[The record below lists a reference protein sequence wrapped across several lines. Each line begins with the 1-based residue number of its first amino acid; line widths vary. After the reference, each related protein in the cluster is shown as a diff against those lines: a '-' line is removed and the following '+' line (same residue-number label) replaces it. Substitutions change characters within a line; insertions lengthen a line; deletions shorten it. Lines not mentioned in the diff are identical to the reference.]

1 MTDTRGI
8 YRAPGGSGDAIAD
21 TSNESVTAIN
31 AAAEA
36 EASKIA
42 AGLSADSAFV
52 SATNANNSA
61 TSAATSAT
69 NSANSATSSAN
80 SATAAQT
87 AETNAETAET
97 NAETAQ
103 AAAELAESNASSS
116 AALAQDWATK
126 TSGPVAGSEYSSKY
140 NANLAATSASNA
152 SSSAS
157 AASLSA
163 SNAASAQ
170 AAAEIAR
177 DQTLTAFDNFDDRY
191 LGQKSTAPTV
201 DNDGNTLV
209 PGALYFNTTTNE
221 MKVWDGSQWLNAYAS
236 LSGALLA
243 TNNLSDLNN
252 TSIARQNLGV
262 EIGVNVQAY
271 DSDLAAFALKTA
283 PTGTVVGSSDTQTL
297 TNKTIS
303 GASNTLSNIANS
315 SLTNS
320 AITING
326 TSTSLGSSINVG
338 TVTSVTGTSPVVS
351 SGGDTPDIS
360 MAAATTSNNGYLTST
375 DWNTFN
381 NKQAALVSGTNI
393 KTVNSNS
400 LLGSGNVAVGT
411 VTSVGGTGSYGGLTL
426 SGTVTESGS
435 ITLGGTPTGTWPIS
449 VSGNAATVTNGLY
462 TSNIGSTVQAYD
474 ADTTKNDVANTF
486 TANQVISVTDN
497 SNAALRVTQLGTGDA
512 LVVEDSS
519 NPDSTPFVVKNDGKV
534 GIGVSSPSQALDI
547 NGLLAISGIATK
559 QIIAVHYGADDAD
572 YTRTSTTNAVFGGTV
587 TITPVS
593 ADSKFAVFATMTG
606 NMDQTGT
613 DNDATGLLT
622 ACSRNSDGSYTA
634 GWTTVSNNIGIVNGG
649 TAPTV
654 SGQICVFQTLDSS
667 DNKYLGNVVVR
678 HFGSIGSDATSGYAA
693 TLNAL
698 NLSVLAVEYLG

>member
-116 AALAQDWATK
+116 AALAQEWATK

-462 TSNIGSTVQAYD
+462 TSNIGTTVQAYD

-497 SNAALRVTQLGTGDA
+497 TNAALRITQAGTGNA
-512 LVVEDSS
+512 LVVEDEA
-519 NPDSTPFVVKNDGKV
+519 NPDSSPFVIDANGNV
-534 GIGVSSPSQALDI
+534 GIGTSSPSVKLDV
-547 NGLLAISGIATK
+547 N
-559 QIIAVHYGADDAD
+559 
-572 YTRTSTTNAVFGGTV
+572 
-587 TITPVS
+587 
-593 ADSKFAVFATMTG
+593 
-606 NMDQTGT
+606 
-613 DNDATGLLT
+613 
-622 ACSRNSDGSYTA
+622 
-634 GWTTVSNNIGIVNGG
+634 GIVNATNLTRGG
-649 TAPTV
+649 SQIYSRDNILGTV
-654 SGQICVFQTLDSS
+654 SQSSGVPTGAIIERGSNVNGEYVKYADGTQICFAKVTIDQSGAFSGSS
-667 DNKYLGNVVVR
+667 RL
-678 HFGSIGSDATSGYAA
+678 SGDFTYAA
-693 TLNAL
+693 EFNADGAIVQMSIPVHTSS
-698 NLSVLAVEYLG
+698 NFIGCSRTSVISWGPSGSNSSNANSISIFFDTGTVNTTTASVAAITVQAVGRWF